1 MGTFLRN
8 LLFCQVIYIDTED
21 REGW

>member
-21 REGW
+21 REDW